1 MNEMAANQIP
11 STAPTA
17 LFSVLN
23 AAHALEAKLEAALAR
38 VGLSMAKLSVLTEL
52 VNAGKPLTLG
62 DLAARVSCVRSN
74 MTQLIDRLEA
84 EGFVRRVQCPT
95 DRRSVHAQIT
105 ESGRSS
111 QADAAAELE
120 KLDAEFAAVVR
131 EEDWV
136 AIDRL
141 ARAMG

>member
-1 MNEMAANQIP
+1 MNDMPANQTP
-11 STAPTA
+11 SSAPTA

-23 AAHALEAKLEAALAR
+23 AAHALEAKLEAALGR

-84 EGFVRRVQCPT
+84 DGLVKRLDDPA
-95 DRRSVHAQIT
+95 DRRSV
-105 ESGRSS
+105 R
-111 QADAAAELE
+111 AELTALGKE
-120 KLDAEFAAVVR
+120 RQLAGDKAVKRVQAEFAASLTSG
-131 EEDWV
+131 E
-136 AIDRL
+136 
-141 ARAMG
+141 RAALEAALGALK